1 MLSGQPS
8 ARETMLPSSP
18 GPQLGGGSVSG
29 LQKITV
35 QSKPHLLI
43 SLVPPILVSPAK
55 TLISSLETQT
65 LGKKKKK
72 KLSGNDSSLKMVLEE
87 IVAQMLQQRD
97 PSDARNPHEDQES

>member
-72 KLSGNDSSLKMVLEE
+72 E
-87 IVAQMLQQRD
+87 I
-97 PSDARNPHEDQES
+97 EWK